1 MKSTVFLPILLS
13 CITPPAGATPVYKGT
28 QTLTTRQEGLDWPKC
43 SKTGKESCTLYMA
56 TGDSRFAKYGTA
68 VLFDHDCNIKQAYM
82 TEKTE
87 PKIVLKGHLPKDV
100 NIFVDD
106 QVRPNGHIA
115 YGSEE
120 FPLGEDSMSC
130 YKFPG
135 TDGVGCK
142 NAFDCSE
149 LDVVTG
155 GAQTNHT
162 PQQNLAGPTRTIST
176 TQTIGVPS
184 TLLFKLVDL
193 YFSHVYNASLLLH
206 QPSFIQ
212 SLSQDTA
219 SKQVVLSTC
228 AIASCFYGDD
238 NQHNTIVEEG
248 FAHEW
253 AEEAGRLAF
262 SDIECPTEDKI
273 VTFLNLAL
281 FWYNQGQWQRMM
293 VFEANAQCTA
303 RLLGLGNSSTIHGN
317 TVEAELSRR
326 RLWACFLINQFA
338 SRTASNKIKIAEF
351 RNFPLPCNEQGFKAG
366 NIPEPDTA
374 WTFEK
379 GTPSFNAEL
388 IKLGSLWT
396 SAHLLACDD
405 GLEIG
410 QKLQA
415 IQKLDTELRVW
426 KQALPKDFEIDPN
439 CTRASSAAIAFSQKD
454 LIHIAYHQTAS
465 VLHSS
470 IVPLLSLSSAAGEYG
485 YSQAISAQTALSHAR
500 EISSF
505 FIQLGSWDLSK
516 APGFVGYAAY
526 SSCAIQIPFLWCQ
539 KAGVKQ
545 NSMTNIQVNLH
556 VLRAIGKRWKLVA
569 ELLRSIPVLY
579 HYHKSLAYSLADEPA
594 SLDAIDLNRRKGVTK
609 RARTSIL
616 GHNEVIWSN
625 GSVQNLG
632 VIDSI
637 GLDVIEDESGCRAEV
652 IGPSDMSLEDLI
664 DPSLMHFDSVEAQLE
679 GPASRHLSSSAIVEA
694 WQACEELDLLVPAE
708 DSSLWGVHF
717 GSPGGIF
724 EAYLEDALDS

>member
-1 MKSTVFLPILLS
+1 MKLNLFLPILLS
-13 CITPPAGATPVYKGT
+13 CITPLAGATPVYKGT
-28 QTLTTRQEGLDWPKC
+28 QSLTTRQEGLDWPKC

-56 TGDSRFAKYGTA
+56 TGDSRFATYRTA

-142 NAFDCSE
+142 KAFDCS
-149 LDVVTG
+149 G
-155 GAQTNHT
+155 
-162 PQQNLAGPTRTIST
+162 
-176 TQTIGVPS
+176 
-184 TLLFKLVDL
+184 
-193 YFSHVYNASLLLH
+193 
-206 QPSFIQ
+206 
-212 SLSQDTA
+212 
-219 SKQVVLSTC
+219 
-228 AIASCFYGDD
+228 FYGDD
-238 NQHNTIVEEG
+238 NQHNTIIKEG
-248 FAHEW
+248 FAYEW

-262 SDIECPTEDKI
+262 SGIESPTEDKV

-303 RLLGLGNSSTIHGN
+303 CLLGLGNSSTMHGN

-338 SRTASNKIKIAEF
+338 SRTASNKMKIDEF
-351 RNFPLPCNEQGFKAG
+351 KNLPLPCNEQDFEAG
-366 NIPEPDTA
+366 NVPEPDTA

-379 GTPSFNAEL
+379 GTPSLNAEL

-439 CTRASSAAIAFSQKD
+439 CTRTSSAAITHSQKA
-454 LIHIAYHQTAS
+454 LIHIAYHQSAS

-505 FIQLGSWDLSK
+505 FTQLGSWDLSK

-539 KAGVKQ
+539 KASVKQ
-545 NSMTNIQVNLH
+545 NSMTNIEVNLH

-569 ELLRSIPVLY
+569 ELLRCMPVLY

-594 SLDAIDLNRRKGVTK
+594 SLDAIDLNRRKGTTK

-625 GSVQNLG
+625 DSVQNQG
-632 VIDSI
+632 SIDNI
-637 GLDVIEDESGCRAEV
+637 GLDAVEEESRYGTEV
-652 IGPSDMSLEDLI
+652 IGPSGMNLEDLMN
-664 DPSLMHFDSVEAQLE
+664 PSLMDFGSVDTQLDD
-679 GPASRHLSSSAIVEA
+679 PASHDLTSSAMVEA
-694 WQACEELDLLVPAE
+694 WQNCEDLDLFVDA
-708 DSSLWGVHF
+708 DGSSLWETRF
-717 GSPGGIF
+717 DSPGIIF
-724 EAYLEDALDS
+724 EAYLQEYR